1 MVPPLAS
8 RSRIRPVTPS
18 IVQLADRIE
27 HDIHDRGLQ
36 PGDSYFNTAE
46 TAKMLKVGTASA
58 NRALQLLEQRQVLV
72 RSQRRGTFVTAPVEV
87 KPKARR
93 INVVVDQA
101 SLKTEGVLGDGLL
114 VGIQSAMPQAQLR
127 FRFTPA
133 TDDSAFIEELIHE
146 ALPSSQ
152 REGFVLVR
160 SSLTAQRLV
169 ANSGL
174 PAVIHGTAYPSIRGI
189 PCVER
194 DTAHAARILVEH
206 LVEAGCRQFVLLL
219 RQHVMPGDH
228 ILLDLVQHSLAD
240 HGMNG
245 KLTVRCLPSDV
256 EVVRH
261 EVASAIQHA
270 RGKVGVICRSEPLAE
285 GAQAAV
291 DASASRHRNHKPV
304 IVMTDYYRSGPTPAR
319 WAYSQLVQSPEEIG
333 RQIGHLLLDQYAERP
348 LHRSRVILP
357 VKLVAPEV

>member
-1 MVPPLAS
+1 M
-8 RSRIRPVTPS
+8 IRPVTPS

-27 HDIHDRGLQ
+27 HDIRDRGLQ

-58 NRALQLLEQRQVLV
+58 NRALQLLEQRQMLV
-72 RSQRRGTFVTAPVEV
+72 RSQRRGTFVTAPAGV
-87 KPKARR
+87 KPATRR
-93 INVVVDQA
+93 INVLVDQA
-101 SLKTEGVLGDGLL
+101 SLKMEGVLADGLL

-133 TDDSAFIEELIHE
+133 TDDTAFMEQLLHA
-146 ALPSSQ
+146 ALQSPQ

-174 PAVIHGTAYPSIRGI
+174 PAVIHGTAYPSIQGI
-189 PCVER
+189 CCVER
-194 DTAHAARILVEH
+194 DTAHAARILVDH
-206 LVEAGCRQFVLLL
+206 LNEAGCRQFLLLL

-228 ILLDLVQHSLAD
+228 ILLDQVQHSLSD
-240 HGMNG
+240 LGMCG
-245 KLTVRCLPSDV
+245 KLMVRCLPPDV
-256 EVVRH
+256 GVVRH
-261 EVASAIQHA
+261 EVAAAIQHS
-270 RGKVGVICRSEPLAE
+270 RGKLGVICRSEPLAE
-285 GAQAAV
+285 GAQAAT
-291 DASASRHRNHKPV
+291 DAMASRHRNHKPV

-319 WAYSQLVQSPEEIG
+319 WAYSQLIQSPEEIG

-357 VKLVAPEV
+357 MKLVVPEA

>member
-1 MVPPLAS
+1 M
-8 RSRIRPVTPS
+8 IRPVTPS

-27 HDIHDRGLQ
+27 HDIRDRGLQ

-72 RSQRRGTFVTAPVEV
+72 RSQRRGTFVTAPVEL
-87 KPKARR
+87 KSAARR

-101 SLKTEGVLGDGLL
+101 SLKTEGVLADGLL

-127 FRFTPA
+127 FRFTPS
-133 TDDSAFIEELIHE
+133 TDDTAFIEGLIHE

-174 PAVIHGTAYPSIRGI
+174 PAVIHGTAHPSIQGI

-194 DTAHAARILVEH
+194 DTSHAARILVEH
-206 LVEAGCRQFVLLL
+206 LLEKGCRQFVLVL
-219 RQHVMPGDH
+219 RQYVMPGDH
-228 ILLDLVQHSLAD
+228 ILLDQIQHSLSD
-240 HGMNG
+240 RGMSG
-245 KLTVRCLPSDV
+245 KLTVRCLPPDL

-261 EVASAIQHA
+261 EVVAAMQHS
-270 RGKVGVICRSEPLAE
+270 RGRVGVICRSEPLAE

-291 DASASRHRNHKPV
+291 DALTSRHRNREPV
-304 IVMTDYYRSGPTPAR
+304 IVMTDYYRSGPVPAR
-319 WAYSQLVQSPEEIG
+319 WAYSQLIQSPVEIG
-333 RQIGHLLLDQYAERP
+333 QQIGHLLLDQYAERP
-348 LHRSRVILP
+348 LTRRRVILP
-357 VKLVAPEV
+357 VKLVVPEA